1 MECELLLGTPVFF
14 LDMSVEA
21 DARSKGFCTL
31 VAIHQIVTSCG
42 FFMSKCCV
50 AEMMIKLNTKK
61 LLFKQLIVGLTGQDV
76 LDRQ

>member
-21 DARSKGFCTL
+21 NARSEGFCTL

-42 FFMSKCCV
+42 IFMSKCCV
-50 AEMMIKLNTKK
+50 AEMMIKHDTKK
-61 LLFKQLIVGLTGQDV
+61 LLFKQLIVGLTDQDV